1 MNRHL
6 HNKHKIPQ
14 LVKTFLVFYKN
25 QMFIII
31 FLTSHLL
38 YLFWVKSNPVHDLP
52 AHFLKIPFYI
62 ILLSLCS
69 LPSGLFPSGFHTKTL
84 YTCLISCLCHM
95 SHPSHLP
102 WINDTNTILCRVQI
116 IKLFTMPF
124 PLVPCYWL
132 PLRPKYL
139 PVHAILKRTQPTFVP

>member
-1 MNRHL
+1 MNKL
-6 HNKHKIPQ
+6 AKSNEQTPSQQAQNSSASQDIPCVLQKPDVHNHILNFPP
-14 LVKTFLVFYKN
+14 LVPVLS
-25 QMFIII
+25 Q
-31 FLTSHLL
+31 
-38 YLFWVKSNPVHDLP
+38 SNPVHDLP

-102 WINDTNTILCRVQI
+102 
-116 IKLFTMPF
+116 
-124 PLVPCYWL
+124 
-132 PLRPKYL
+132 
-139 PVHAILKRTQPTFVP
+139 